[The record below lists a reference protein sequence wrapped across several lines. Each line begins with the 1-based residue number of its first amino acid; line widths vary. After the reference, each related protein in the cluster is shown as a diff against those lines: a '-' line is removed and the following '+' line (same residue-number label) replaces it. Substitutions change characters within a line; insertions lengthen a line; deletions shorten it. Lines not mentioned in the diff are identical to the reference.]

1 MTMTE
6 QALKITRTPHLK
18 TIKVGECRINS
29 TAQREA
35 NANAISTLAS
45 HFNPDLMGIPVV
57 SYRDGIYW
65 IIDGQHRILALKQT
79 LGEDAD
85 AWEFVAEVYQNIS
98 EEEEAALFL
107 ELNTRKPV
115 KAFDRFKV
123 GVTAGLPEPSDIE
136 RIVISHGL
144 RVSQDGQQ
152 GSISAVGALES
163 VYRKHGAKALA
174 STLTIMSSAWD
185 STVWDAFL
193 IRGIA
198 LFCNRYATRISQPRL
213 IKRLSEYPYGVKG
226 IKADSART
234 KRSLGTN
241 QDVATASI
249 ITNAYNK
256 GLRGVNSL
264 GDWFKDQQ

>member
-1 MTMTE
+1 MKMKET
-6 QALKITRTPHLK
+6 ALKITRTPHLK
-18 TIKVGECRINS
+18 TIKVGECRLSPN
-29 TAQREA
+29 AQREA
-35 NANAISTLAS
+35 KPKDISDLAS
-45 HFNPDLMGIPVV
+45 RFNPDLMGIPVV

-65 IIDGQHRILALKQT
+65 IVDGQHRTMALKQT

-85 AWEFVAEVYQNIS
+85 EWEFVAEVYEHLTEAQ
-98 EEEEAALFL
+98 EAALFL
-107 ELNTRKPV
+107 ELNHKKSV
-115 KAFDRFKV
+115 NAFDNFKV
-123 GVTAGLPEPSDIE
+123 GVTAGLPEPCDIE
-136 RIVISHGL
+136 RIVLAHGL
-144 RVSQDGQQ
+144 RVSQDRQQ

-163 VYRKHGAKALA
+163 VYRKHGSKVLA

-185 STVWDAFL
+185 ATVWDAFL

-256 GLRGVNSL
+256 GLRGTNSL
-264 GDWFKDQQ
+264 GDWFKEQK